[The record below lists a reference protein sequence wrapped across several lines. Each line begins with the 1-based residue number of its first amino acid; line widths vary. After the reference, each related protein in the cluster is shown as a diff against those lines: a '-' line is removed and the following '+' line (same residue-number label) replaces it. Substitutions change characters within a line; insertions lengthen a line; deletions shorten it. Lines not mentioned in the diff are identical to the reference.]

1 MLTAKDLFYIGARFG
16 FSSALFLHVKKQNKN
31 YPEETAIQIRLDA
44 FRDSIIS
51 EIAFD
56 LDAFSVT
63 LQALEEDIK
72 KLYFRDA

>member
-1 MLTAKDLFYIGARFG
+1 MSTPTDFFHIGARFG
-16 FSSALFLHVKKQNKN
+16 FTSALFLHVKKQNKN

-72 KLYFRDA
+72 KLYFRDT